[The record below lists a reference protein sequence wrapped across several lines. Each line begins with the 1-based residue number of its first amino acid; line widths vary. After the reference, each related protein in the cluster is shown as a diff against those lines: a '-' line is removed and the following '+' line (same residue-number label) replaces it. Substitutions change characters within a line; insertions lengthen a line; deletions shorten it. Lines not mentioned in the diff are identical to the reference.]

1 MNEIELVERIRRLA
15 AKGRRIAV
23 GIGDDCAVYRP
34 KPNRDLLFKTDPM
47 IEDIHFKRD
56 LAPEIVGHRALARN
70 LSDIAAMGGDPEFCL
85 VSLSL
90 PEHLIDNKLGDNQ
103 LGEKWDEDQA
113 GCEKW
118 IDGFYRGLMKLAKR
132 TGTALAGG
140 HLAKADKLF
149 CDVIVCGSVP
159 RGKALLRSG
168 AKVGDALYVSGRLGK
183 SWESRFEPRLALGRS
198 LRGRATSCIDIS
210 DGLSLD
216 LFRLCR
222 ASKVAADVDRVPMVR
237 GASLDRALHGG
248 EDYELLFTMP
258 ERLTPPQGTTRVGTI
273 VRGRHGA
280 VRFQGQLLPPQG
292 HDHFQR

>member
-1 MNEIELVERIRRLA
+1 VF
-15 AKGRRIAV
+15 
-23 GIGDDCAVYRP
+23 RP
-34 KPNRDLLFKTDPM
+34 KPKRDLLFKTDPM

-85 VSLSL
+85 ISLAL
-90 PEHLIDNKLGDNQ
+90 PAHLIDNQ
-103 LGEKWDEDQA
+103 LGEKWDEA
-113 GCEKW
+113 FV
-118 IDGFYRGLMKLAKR
+118 DGFYRGLMKLAKR

-168 AKVGDALYVSGRLGK
+168 AKPGDALYVSGRLGK
-183 SWESRFEPRLALGRS
+183 SWESRFEPRLALGRA

-210 DGLSLD
+210 AGLSLD

-222 ASKVAADVDRVPMVR
+222 ASKVAAEVDRIPLVR
-237 GASLDRALHGG
+237 GATLDRALHGG
-248 EDYELLFTMP
+248 EDYELLFTLP
-258 ERLTPPQGTTRVGTI
+258 ERLAPPTGATRIGTI
-273 VRGRHGA
+273 VRGRAGA
-280 VRFQGQLLPPQG
+280 VRFQGEPLEPRG
-292 HDHFQR
+292 HDHFRR